1 MRDILSHPE
10 ILDHDCAGGY
20 GFVIAAK
27 IDRSQGD
34 YHNRPGFTQPLEG
47 GTIRPAT
54 ALEPISRFLHAELSR
69 TA

>member
-34 YHNRPGFTQPLEG
+34 YRNRPCSRNHSRGNNPPG
-47 GTIRPAT
+47 N